1 MSQIKYYIF
10 VFLACFGSLIFA
22 QQDSV
27 EDKDMLTLRLNEHLN
42 QAKLDN
48 DRGNYYNAKDNLDK
62 ALVIAEKID
71 DKTSQG
77 TIHTKIAKVEFYV
90 GEEDQATISLSKA
103 IQLQR
108 ENNDYSNL
116 AVTYNIKGVIFSTQ
130 QKYDKALIY
139 YESAKNLFEQVDL
152 EEYISDVTLNEAK
165 AYIAQK
171 KYEEAKTKLEKTT
184 IIAKKYG
191 QKRRLSSALIQS
203 GKVYSA
209 LDNSKMALSQTE
221 EGLAIAQSQ
230 KIIENVNEAYV
241 TLSDIH
247 EKNGN
252 YKRAHDYIK
261 KHIHLSDSILNVK
274 RENIATGISSQ
285 SINNYKDAENAQLK
299 AQIDEV
305 KADSAFTRIT
315 TILSIALITIL
326 SLLTLSLYKN
336 NNIRL
341 NTNTMLHKKNDELIV
356 AKEKA
361 ELASKTKA
369 NFLSTVTH
377 ELRTPLYAVT
387 GLTNML
393 LDEDPKEHQ
402 VPHLKSLK
410 FSGDY
415 LLTFIN
421 DILQINKIEAN
432 KVEIDPEHFNLKNKL
447 ENVISALSNSAK
459 DQDTQIHFD
468 YENGLPET
476 FVGDQLKISQILIN
490 LLGNAIKFTKDGD
503 IWVRAYKVD
512 LKDDVYKLRFEIE
525 DNGIGITKEK
535 QEHMFESFSQG
546 SVQINRKYGGTGLGL
561 SIVKGLIQILKGTIH
576 LKSELGKGTTFF
588 FEIPLKYDEAVDKTE
603 VVEVKK
609 VNKMEGLD
617 LSNVKILIVEDNKI
631 NQMITKKILNKMNL
645 YCDVV
650 DNGEAAVEKVKEVT
664 YDVVLM
670 DIHMPGISGLEATK
684 IIRTFDK
691 ELTIFAL
698 TAVTLEDKMH
708 EFGEAGFDDIISKP
722 FKQDDFEDKL
732 HAALSGEKIVSS
744 FFS

>member
-1 MSQIKYYIF
+1 MSRIKYHIF
-10 VFLACFGSLIFA
+10 VFLACFCSLIFA
-22 QQDSV
+22 QQDGV
-27 EDKDMLTLRLNEHLN
+27 EDKEMLTLRLNEHLN
-42 QAKLDN
+42 QAKLDSE
-48 DRGNYYNAKDNLDK
+48 RGNYYNALDNFDK
-62 ALVIAEKID
+62 ALEVAEKID
-71 DKTSQG
+71 DKPNQG
-77 TIHTKIAKVEFYV
+77 KIHTKMAKVQFLV
-90 GEEDQATISLSKA
+90 GEEDQANISLTKA
-103 IQLQR
+103 IQIQR
-108 ENNDYSNL
+108 KNDDYANL
-116 AVTYNIKGVIFSTQ
+116 AITYNIKGVIHST
-130 QKYDKALIY
+130 KEEYENALGY
-139 YESAKNLFEQVDL
+139 FKSANNLFEQEDL
-152 EEYISDVTLNEAK
+152 EEYTSEVSLNKAK
-165 AYIAQK
+165 VFIAQER
-171 KYEEAKTKLEKTT
+171 YEEAKAQLEKT
-184 IIAKKYG
+184 IIVAKKHD
-191 QKRRLSSALIQS
+191 QDRRLSSALIES
-203 GKVYSA
+203 GKVYCA
-209 LDNSKMALSQTE
+209 INNPDMALSQTE
-221 EGLAIAQSQ
+221 EGLSIAQTNN
-230 KIIENVNEAYV
+230 ILENVNEAFV

-247 EKNGN
+247 EKNGD
-252 YKRAHDYIK
+252 YKRSFEYIK
-261 KHIHLSDSILNVK
+261 KHIHLSDSILNIK
-274 RENIATGISSQ
+274 RENLPQGISGL
-285 SINNYKDAENAQLK
+285 SINKYKDAENAQLK

-305 KADSAFTRIT
+305 TAESAFTRIT

-402 VPHLKSLK
+402 IPHLKSLK

-432 KVEIDPEHFNLKNKL
+432 KVELDPENFNLKNKL

-459 DQDTQIHFD
+459 DQDTKIHFD

-503 IWVRAYKVD
+503 IWVRAYKID
-512 LKDDVYKLRFEIE
+512 QKDNKYNLRFEIE

-535 QEHMFESFSQG
+535 QDQMFDSFSQG

-561 SIVKGLIQILKGTIH
+561 SIVKGLIQILKGKIY
-576 LKSELGKGTTFF
+576 LKSELGKGSTFF
-588 FEIPLKYDEAVDKTE
+588 FEIPLEYDEDSEKP
-603 VVEVKK
+603 VVEEVKK
-609 VNKMEGLD
+609 VNKMESLD

-631 NQMITKKILNKMNL
+631 NQMITKKILNKMDL

-650 DNGEAAVEKVKEVT
+650 DNGEAAVEQVKEVA

-691 ELTIFAL
+691 DLTIFAL

-722 FKQDDFEDKL
+722 FKQEDFEDKL

-744 FFS
+744 FFN